1 MGDFMLN
8 DYFTTEDK
16 VLIRLKMHRDKQFH
30 EYKIREGKRKSLTV
44 GMNLVILKINILTF
58 KYNEN

>member
-16 VLIRLKMHRDKQFH
+16 VVIRLKMHRDKQFH
-30 EYKIREGKRKSLTV
+30 EYKEKEREKV
-44 GMNLVILKINILTF
+44 
-58 KYNEN
+58 